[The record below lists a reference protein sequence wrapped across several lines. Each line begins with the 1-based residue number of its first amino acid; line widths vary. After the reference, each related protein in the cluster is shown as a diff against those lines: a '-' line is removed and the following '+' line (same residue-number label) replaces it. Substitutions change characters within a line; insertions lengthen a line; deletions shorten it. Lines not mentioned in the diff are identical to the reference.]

1 MQFCQHFLCLLRI
14 FLEMPNFFKNKKQA
28 QFSFKPWA
36 KTISQKLVQFWP
48 TFVVSFA
55 NFLRNSPKISNF
67 LFQPKDGVA
76 VLLIRNAQPANDGGN
91 YSCRV
96 STPLDEAA
104 ASAQVLVRT
113 ATQPLVSGGRIQRY
127 VGEDVEMLC
136 RADVDPELSATL
148 QWYKDSVLLATSGVA
163 QRNNQI
169 EHSLRLAEAIQE
181 DEADYACQIQTSL
194 ETVEVKYRLDV
205 YTVPKAAAVGA
216 GDQAASQAEV
226 GKMTTFDL

>member
-1 MQFCQHFLCLLRI
+1 M
-14 FLEMPNFFKNKKQA
+14 
-28 QFSFKPWA
+28 
-36 KTISQKLVQFWP
+36 
-48 TFVVSFA
+48 
-55 NFLRNSPKISNF
+55 
-67 LFQPKDGVA
+67 
-76 VLLIRNAQPANDGGN
+76 LLISNAQPANHGGN

-113 ATQPLVSGGRIQRY
+113 TTQPLVAGGRIQRY
-127 VGEDVEMLC
+127 VGQDVEMSC
-136 RADVDPELSATL
+136 RADVDPDLSAML

-163 QRNNQI
+163 QIDNQI
-169 EHSLRLAEAIQE
+169 EHSLRLAEAVQE
-181 DEADYACQIQTSL
+181 DEGDYICQIKTSL

-205 YTVPKAAAVGA
+205 YTVPKWAADSA